1 MSYDRM
7 LKSET
12 QLKNEIEA
20 LLAQAEA
27 TDVKEDAAFGIPGG
41 TTTSPVSSPGAR
53 AALPRSKGPRRTS
66 RKRPAPGS

>member
-1 MSYDRM
+1 MRYDRM

-20 LLAQAEA
+20 AVGTSEA

-41 TTTSPVSSPGAR
+41 
-53 AALPRSKGPRRTS
+53 RRPH
-66 RKRPAPGS
+66 R

>member
-1 MSYDRM
+1 M

-27 TDVKEDAAFGIPGG
+27 TDVKEEAAFGIPGG
-41 TTTSPVSSPGAR
+41 TTTSPVSSPRRTSRLAKIKR
-53 AALPRSKGPRRTS
+53 AKRTS
-66 RKRPAPGS
+66 RKRPGAGS